1 MIYLHNGILRNNVEQ
16 TANVDNNMNKYQKKY
31 VEKNQPDPKEY
42 ILYDSILYRLIY
54 GVRNQNNGF
63 L

>member
-31 VEKNQPDPKEY
+31 VEKN
-42 ILYDSILYRLIY
+42 
-54 GVRNQNNGF
+54 
-63 L
+63 